1 MTAGPSAPPLTFR
14 QQLQTSPNYRT
25 WVLVACLTGMFATTF
40 TITILGV
47 SLAVIATDLGST
59 TEHVA
64 WVITGPMLIQALSMP
79 ILGKLGDLYGHRRVY
94 LIGFALA
101 AVAAVATSLAWSA
114 NSLIAI
120 RTIGQLTG
128 TATMPASSAL
138 IFTVFPPRDRVRA
151 MGWVN
156 LVGAGAPVFGL
167 AVGGLMVDT
176 IGWRPL
182 FMIQAGLSVLS
193 LGFAWVVLRETHRQQ
208 GASLDIP
215 GAVTL
220 AIAASAMTFGVN
232 RLPIWGATHPGVLGP
247 LAVVPIALFLFVR
260 AERRASHPLVPL
272 EFFSRRNFVF
282 PMITSFFINFAY
294 MGGFII
300 TPMLLLQVF
309 LYSATATSFLTML
322 RPLTFSLFSP
332 ISGAIATRI
341 GERTMAI
348 VGTSLV
354 VLAMLSFAA
363 GARADSIVLI
373 GGGLVIAGLGLGVSQ
388 PSLAA
393 LVGNSVDE
401 HSFGIAS
408 SAMNMCGSIGA
419 VAGISVLTAL
429 TAGATTTGV
438 FQGGYV
444 LGAAIAAIGAGA
456 TLFLQRRASVVEPPP
471 DV

>member
-1 MTAGPSAPPLTFR
+1 MTAGPSTPPLTFR
-14 QQLQTSPNYRT
+14 QQIQTSPNYRA

-47 SLAVIATDLGST
+47 SLAVIAADLGST
-59 TEHVA
+59 PEHVA

-101 AVAAVATSLAWSA
+101 AVAAAATSLAWSA
-114 NSLIAI
+114 NSLIGI
-120 RTIGQLTG
+120 RMLGQLTG
-128 TATMPASSAL
+128 TATMPASTAL

-167 AVGGLMVDT
+167 AIGGLMVDT
-176 IGWRPL
+176 LGWRPL
-182 FMIQAGLSVLS
+182 FVIQAVLS
-193 LGFAWVVLRETHRQQ
+193 LASLAFASLVLRETRRQE

-215 GAVTL
+215 GALTL
-220 AIAASAMTFGVN
+220 AIAASALTFGVN
-232 RLPIWGATHPGVLGP
+232 RLPIWGAMHPGVLGP
-247 LAVVPIALFLFVR
+247 LAVVPFALWLFVR
-260 AERRASHPLVPL
+260 AERRAVHPLLPL
-272 EFFSRRNFVF
+272 EFFRRRNFVF
-282 PMITSFFINFAY
+282 PMISGFFMNFAY

-300 TPMLLLQVF
+300 SPLLLLSVF
-309 LYSATATSFLTML
+309 MYSATATSFLTML
-322 RPLTFSLFSP
+322 RPLAFSLFSP
-332 ISGAIATRI
+332 ISGSIAPLV

-348 VGTSLV
+348 IGTGLV
-354 VLAMLSFAA
+354 VVAMLSFAA
-363 GARADSIVLI
+363 GAHSSSIVLI

-408 SAMNMCGSIGA
+408 SAMTMTASIGA

-429 TAGATTTGV
+429 TANATTTGA
-438 FQGGYV
+438 FENGYL
-444 LGAAIAAIGAGA
+444 LGAGFGAIGCGA
-456 TLFLQRRASVVEPPP
+456 TLFLTRRTSYAEPS
-471 DV
+471 